1 MTEDLAAAVRAA
13 ERKRAAAMLANDTAA
28 LDALLDARLQFCH
41 STGNVDDKAS
51 YMAKLATGRLHYT
64 AIQWQDDVVTAL
76 GPDAA
81 IIRGR
86 MHMDVRVEGTDKHLN
101 NRVITVWSRTEGE
114 WRLVAFQSTPLPS

>member
-13 ERKRAAAMLANDTAA
+13 EQKRSAAMLANDAAA

-51 YMAKLATGRLHYT
+51 YIAKLANGRLQYT
-64 AIQWQDDVVTAL
+64 AIQWQDEVVTAL

-81 IIRGR
+81 IISGR
-86 MHMDVRVEGTDKHLN
+86 MHMDVRVEGTDKSLN
-101 NRVITVWSRTEGE
+101 NRVVTVWSRAEGQ
-114 WRLVAFQSTPLPS
+114 WRLVAFQSTPLPG